1 MLQSMKRRLVALG
14 PEHWALR
21 ASLHLAAF
29 RAGWRLSFTRE
40 EIRMRRGN
48 RVLALPSREY
58 VSVPMMFS
66 YSQLY
71 FDTMVPR
78 LENGLEVWDYSRPDW
93 HAYRRSGLE
102 FYSPAL
108 PEDDIF
114 NSYTHWYTPAAGDVV
129 WDAGAHA
136 GVTSYYLAQLVGAAG
151 KVYAF
156 EPDSFNYSCLLRNVE
171 RHKLTNVVPVQ
182 KALAGS
188 TGTAEFQMIGT
199 MAAGLR
205 DYLGYPDSQEKYME
219 VATLSLE
226 DACSAYGV
234 PNYIKM
240 DIEGAE
246 VSVLAASL
254 DFLRKHAIEFA
265 IESHHLVDNRL
276 TYLDL
281 DQLFPQ
287 AGYESES
294 SLEYQL
300 WYTWA
305 RPRKN
310 PK

>member
-1 MLQSMKRRLVALG
+1 MIQSFKRRLVALG
-14 PEHWALR
+14 PKHWALR
-21 ASLHLAAF
+21 SSLRLAGL
-29 RAGWRLSFTRE
+29 RAGWRLSFSDDG
-40 EIRMRRGN
+40 IRMRQGN
-48 RVLALPSREY
+48 RVLVLPLREY

-66 YSQLY
+66 YSRLY

-78 LENGLEVWDYSRPDW
+78 VENGLEVWDYSRPAW

-102 FYSPAL
+102 FYTPAL

-114 NSYTHWYTPAAGDVV
+114 DSYTHWYTPAAGDVV

-136 GVTSYYLAQLVGAAG
+136 GVTSYFLAQLVGPTG

-156 EPDSFNYSCLLRNVE
+156 EPDAFNYDCLIKNIE
-171 RHKLTNVVPVQ
+171 RHKLSNVVPVQ

-188 TGTAEFQMIGT
+188 TGTAQFQMIGT
-199 MAAGLR
+199 MAAGLK
-205 DYLGYPDSQEKYME
+205 DYLGYPDSQEKYQS
-219 VATLSLE
+219 VPTLSLE
-226 DACSAYGV
+226 DACNDYGV
-234 PNYIKM
+234 PRYIKM

-246 VSVLAASL
+246 VAVLGNSV

-265 IESHHLVDNRL
+265 IESHHLVNNRL

-281 DQLFPQ
+281 DELFPR

-294 SLEYQL
+294 SLECQL

-305 RPRKN
+305 RRGH
-310 PK
+310 